1 VFELTLG
8 FLDFAMHQLSKSA
21 LVPYS
26 AEQMYQLVNQV
37 DDYPKFLNW
46 CSDASILK
54 QTSAQITASV
64 KINKSGFN
72 QSFTTINTLTPNQRI
87 DMQLKEG
94 MFKQLK
100 GAWVFTQL
108 NDSACKIE
116 LTLAFSFSSKIVDLA
131 ISPIFTSIANSQ
143 LEAFVAR
150 AKVVY

>member
-1 VFELTLG
+1 MFELTLG

-54 QTSAQITASV
+54 QTSDHITASV
-64 KINKSGFN
+64 EINKSGFN
-72 QSFTTINTLTPNQRI
+72 QSFTTINTLTPHQRI

-100 GAWVFTQL
+100 GAWVFTEL
-108 NDSACKIE
+108 NENACKIE

-150 AKVVY
+150 AKAVY